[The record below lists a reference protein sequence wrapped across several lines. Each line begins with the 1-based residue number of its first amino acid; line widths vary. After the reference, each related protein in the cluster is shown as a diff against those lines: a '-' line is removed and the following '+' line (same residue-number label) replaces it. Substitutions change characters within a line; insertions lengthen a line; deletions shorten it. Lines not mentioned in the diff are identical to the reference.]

1 MKTQPNAC
9 ACVWL
14 VLLLV
19 AASGKAQTSRTS
31 APVEPAGANGSG
43 DTRFTRYES
52 RPGSKV
58 RIEGISTRSDW
69 QVETTLVGGFLEVG
83 PGFPSEPG
91 QAFSPGKA
99 EARAEVFV
107 LIRSLR
113 SLEKGGQPFSDE
125 MDKIMYGKLAG
136 QDDPTAKITY
146 HLTEL
151 VLREDP
157 KNKSEP
163 YVFDSKGELAIAGV
177 TNSIAMPVTLLPL
190 GDKRF
195 KLSGSTP
202 VRMTDYRIQPPTP
215 KLSFGPL
222 KTGDEV
228 KLIFEWIVAQRSA
241 SARAAAK

>member
-9 ACVWL
+9 ACGLL
-14 VLLLV
+14 VLLFV
-19 AASGKAQTSRTS
+19 AASAKAQTGSQP
-31 APVEPAGANGSG
+31 APVEPASANGSG
-43 DTRFTRYES
+43 DTRLTRYES

-58 RIEGISTRSDW
+58 RVEGISTRSDW
-69 QVETTLVGGFLEVG
+69 QVETTLVGGFFEVG

-91 QAFSPGKA
+91 QVLSPGKV

-125 MDKIMYGKLAG
+125 MDKIMYGKLAV
-136 QDDPTAKITY
+136 QDDPTAKVTY

-151 VLREDP
+151 VLREEP

-177 TNSIAMPVTLLPL
+177 TNSIAMPVNLLPL
-190 GDKRF
+190 GDKRL

-202 VRMTDYRIQPPTP
+202 LKMTDYRIQPPTP

-222 KTGDEV
+222 KTGDEI
-228 KLIFEWIVAQRSA
+228 KLIFDWIVAQRTA
-241 SARAAAK
+241 PAGATAK

>member
-9 ACVWL
+9 ACVLL

-19 AASGKAQTSRTS
+19 ASSGRAQTSSKS
-31 APVEPAGANGSG
+31 APGEPAGANRAG

-58 RIEGISTRSDW
+58 RIEGISTRRDW

-113 SLEKGGQPFSDE
+113 SLEKGGQLFSDE
-125 MDKIMYGKLAG
+125 MDKIMYGKLARE
-136 QDDPTAKITY
+136 DDPTAKITY

-190 GDKRF
+190 GDKRL

-241 SARAAAK
+241 SAGAAAK